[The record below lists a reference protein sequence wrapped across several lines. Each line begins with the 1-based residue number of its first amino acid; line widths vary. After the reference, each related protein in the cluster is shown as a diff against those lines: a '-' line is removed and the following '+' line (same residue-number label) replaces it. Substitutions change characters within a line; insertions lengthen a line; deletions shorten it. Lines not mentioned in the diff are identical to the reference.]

1 MSACSCWALPAR
13 RRAPP
18 GLRWW
23 TGRSPGLS
31 STWTGWQWALGI
43 VMTSWTFD
51 KPNWTEKLWCRNVWF
66 HVKKSSCQTWL
77 KQQVFCLFIQASWL
91 ENRIILLQQY
101 NYILS
106 TFRSVSLT
114 TFSRA
119 PLGLILAEVAAGHPS
134 RYIMPGSEVD
144 GPDDDVRLP
153 AAAVVVV
160 LPTVRLR
167 LTCSHKGVKNFL
179 WSTIFGEGSVLAY

>member
-1 MSACSCWALPAR
+1 MRKQVKILH
-13 RRAPP
+13 
-18 GLRWW
+18 
-23 TGRSPGLS
+23 
-31 STWTGWQWALGI
+31 QQN
-43 VMTSWTFD
+43 TF
-51 KPNWTEKLWCRNVWF
+51 
-66 HVKKSSCQTWL
+66 
-77 KQQVFCLFIQASWL
+77 
-91 ENRIILLQQY
+91 
-101 NYILS
+101 
-106 TFRSVSLT
+106 SVSLAM
-114 TFSRA
+114 FSCA

-179 WSTIFGEGSVLAY
+179 WSTIFGEGSY